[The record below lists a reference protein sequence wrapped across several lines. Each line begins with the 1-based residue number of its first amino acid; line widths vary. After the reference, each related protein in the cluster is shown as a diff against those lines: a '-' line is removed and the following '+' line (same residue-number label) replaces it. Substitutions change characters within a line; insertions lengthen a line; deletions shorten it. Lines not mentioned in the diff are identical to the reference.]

1 MTSYFINMEKRL
13 SLEIFTK
20 ELKKNAYR
28 DSVISDDIFFSC
40 TTWTRLE
47 SLKIIAELLTCKFLM
62 SNLTFR

>member
-13 SLEIFTK
+13 LLEIFTK

-28 DSVISDDIFFSC
+28 DSVISDDIFFSG
-40 TTWTRLE
+40 TTWPRLE